1 MEVEELILLNEENWK
16 RMEEKSKGIFFH
28 EKLLIGEDTITVKFE
43 IGEKKNFYGV
53 YINGVIK
60 GAETEENGKKY
71 WSEKRK
77 MLTKSDIEAYKIMA
91 KRTTSEENRKE
102 YLEKIKSKVRFS
114 WYSPCFSSFKSFMR
128 EYKKRH
134 KEIYWITGGSE

>member
-1 MEVEELILLNEENWK
+1 MEVGELILLNEENWK
-16 RMEEKSKGIFFH
+16 RLEEKSKGIFFR
-28 EKLLIGEDTITVKFE
+28 EKLLIGEDTITIKFE
-43 IGEKKNFYGV
+43 IGQKKNFYGV

-71 WSEKRK
+71 WFEKRK
-77 MLTKSDIEAYKIMA
+77 MLTKDDIEYHKIMA
-91 KRTTSEENRKE
+91 SRSEGEGKKE
-102 YLEKIKSKVRFS
+102 HQEKLKSKVKYS

-134 KEIYWITGGSE
+134 KEIYWIEE

>member
-1 MEVEELILLNEENWK
+1 MEVGELILLNEENWK
-16 RMEEKSKGIFFH
+16 RLEEKSKGIFFR
-28 EKLLIGEDTITVKFE
+28 EKLLIGEDVITVRFE
-43 IGEKKNFYGV
+43 IGQKKNFYGV

-71 WSEKRK
+71 WFEKRK
-77 MLTKSDIEAYKIMA
+77 MLTKDDIEYHKFMA
-91 KRTTSEENRKE
+91 RGSEGERKKE
-102 YLEKIKSKVRFS
+102 HQEKLKSKVKYS

-134 KEIYWITGGSE
+134 KEIYWIEE